1 MNDPTQQDAAG
12 RRLEEAAAW
21 RLRLAENGG
30 RPSLEFDLWLRQ
42 DGNRQAWEQVGRA
55 WSMFDDLADAPEMA
69 ALRQAALADARQAG
83 RRLTWHRLARPLQAV
98 AAALLLACLA
108 GGGAWWWINLPDDYR
123 TGVGERRVV
132 ALADGSRLSLDSNS
146 EVTVKYARRQ
156 RSLHLIKG
164 QARFDVAHDRSRPF
178 SVLAGNQKV
187 IATGTAFN
195 IDLAGSKVL
204 VTLIEGH
211 VVVLTRGLEDA
222 QNLFAPGRVEL
233 QAGQQLATDA
243 GAAPHIVAASVPR
256 VTAWT
261 AGQLIFDNE
270 PLRSV
275 VDRVNRY
282 SDTQVVVAD
291 PALGERKISGVFNAG
306 DPQGFVD
313 IVTRYLGVRAV
324 PEDSRTIMLEGT
336 AR

>member
-1 MNDPTQQDAAG
+1 MNTFTQQDGAE
-12 RRLEEAAAW
+12 RRLQEAAAW
-21 RLRLAENGG
+21 RLRLTEGDG
-30 RPSLEFDLWLRQ
+30 RTSLEFEFWLRQ
-42 DGNRQAWEQVGRA
+42 EGNQAAWDQVNQAWD
-55 WSMFDDLADAPEMA
+55 MFGGLADEPEMT
-69 ALRQAALADARQAG
+69 ALRQAALADAQRAG
-83 RRLTWHRLARPLQAV
+83 RRLTWHRLARPLQA
-98 AAALLLACLA
+98 AAAVILLACLA
-108 GGGAWWWINLPDDYR
+108 GGGGWWWVNLPDDYS

-132 ALADGSRLSLDSNS
+132 ALADGSQLSLDSNS
-146 EVTVKYARRQ
+146 EVTVKYARHQ
-156 RSLHLIKG
+156 RSLHLLKG

-178 SVLAGNQKV
+178 SVQAGNQRV

-195 IDLAGSKVL
+195 IDLAGPKVL

-211 VVVLTRGLEDA
+211 VVVLTGGEGDA
-222 QNLFAPGRVEL
+222 QDLFAPGGIEL
-233 QAGQQLATDA
+233 KAGQQLSAVA
-243 GAAPHIVAASVPR
+243 GAAPRIVTASVPR

-270 PLRSV
+270 PLSSV

-282 SDTQVVVAD
+282 SDTRIVVAD

-324 PEDSRTIMLEGT
+324 PEDSRTIKLQAT
-336 AR
+336 AQ